1 MGRWGVLV
9 KMREG
14 GGSLMRVR
22 RRGIIIDPCQE
33 SCPEIF
39 GKGACISGRTLVVDE
54 IPLERSIACFGCK
67 GQDTEFADLEETCL
81 KVPTGS
87 PIPY

>member
-14 GGSLMRVR
+14 GGSLMRAR
-22 RRGIIIDPCQE
+22 RREIIIDPCQE
-33 SCPEIF
+33 SCAEIF

-67 GQDTEFADLEETCL
+67 GQDTELQIL
-81 KVPTGS
+81 RKHV
-87 PIPY
+87 